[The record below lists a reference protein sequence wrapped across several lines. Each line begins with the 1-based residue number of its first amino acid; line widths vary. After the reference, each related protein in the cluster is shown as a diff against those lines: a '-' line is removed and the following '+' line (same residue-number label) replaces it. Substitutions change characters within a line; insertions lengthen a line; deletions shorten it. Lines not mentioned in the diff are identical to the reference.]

1 MGTTSLPRP
10 TTELSADEARR
21 IALRAQGFLG
31 TPDRRAGV
39 RGVLRHLGA
48 VQLDTISVL
57 ARSHELI
64 PYARLGAVGRKTV
77 EQAYWT
83 SAPPADTPPAPHAF
97 EYWSH
102 AACILPVEEWPH
114 FAFRRRAYR
123 ARPHWNHDL
132 PDGAY
137 DQVLKQLRAEGPLT
151 ATDLGGAKKT
161 SEWWDWSGT
170 KVAVERALMYGE
182 VVCVERRGWKRVYD
196 LAERAVP
203 KALLHDELDDRE
215 CLRRLVRLAGQSL
228 GVGTRADI
236 ADYHRLKLDQVDA
249 VIGDSGLVPVT
260 VEGWGRAAAGK
271 GGAGSPGSRPA
282 GDAWADPAAL
292 ETVPRGRHRTTL
304 LSPFDSLIWERARTE
319 RIFDFTHRLEA
330 YTPKPKRV
338 HGYFAMP
345 VLAGGRLVGRVDPA
359 REGRTLVA
367 RQVTLDDAK
376 AVPAVAQALAEAA
389 DWVDCTDVRVERV
402 EAPDLREPLAAE
414 LVRILG

>member
-1 MGTTSLPRP
+1 MTTLPRP

-21 IALRAQGFLG
+21 IALRAQGLLG
-31 TPDRRAGV
+31 VPDRRAGV

-64 PYARLGAVGRKTV
+64 PYARLGAVGRRTV
-77 EQAYWT
+77 EEAYWKQGDQ
-83 SAPPADTPPAPHAF
+83 PAHTF

-132 PDGAY
+132 PDGVY
-137 DQVLKQLRAEGPLT
+137 DQVVKQLRTDGPLT
-151 ATDLGGAKKT
+151 ATELGGAKRT

-203 KALLHDELDDRE
+203 AALLAEEPSDEE
-215 CLRRLVRLAGQSL
+215 CLRRLVGLAGRAL

-236 ADYHRLKLDQVDA
+236 ADYHRLKGEQVDA
-249 VIGDSGLVPVT
+249 VIADSGLVPVT
-260 VEGWGRAAAGK
+260 VEGWSK
-271 GGAGSPGSRPA
+271 P
-282 GDAWADPAAL
+282 AWADPEAL
-292 ETVPRGRHRTTL
+292 ATPPRGRHRTTL

-319 RIFDFTHRLEA
+319 RIFGFTHRLEA
-330 YTPKPKRV
+330 YVPKPKRI

-367 RQVTLDDAK
+367 KQVTLDGRK
-376 AVPAVAQALAEAA
+376 AVPQVAQALVEAA
-389 DWVDCTDVRVERV
+389 GWVGCTDVRVERV
-402 EAPDLREPLAAE
+402 DAPELREPLIAE
-414 LVRILG
+414 LARLLA